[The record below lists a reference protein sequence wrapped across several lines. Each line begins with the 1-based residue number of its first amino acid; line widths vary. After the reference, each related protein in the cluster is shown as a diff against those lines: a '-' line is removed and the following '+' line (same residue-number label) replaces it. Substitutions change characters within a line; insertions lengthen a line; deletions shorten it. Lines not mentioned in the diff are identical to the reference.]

1 MEKGENMAERVVYLG
16 PFNNEKKEDLTNKSI
31 ERLKKGE
38 GNKFYYLLP
47 NGELLT
53 EYRRKF
59 INQVEKSFEINLFTF
74 DNIVKDILNNQV
86 YLTIN
91 DATKDIII
99 KESIRNLDSLGK
111 IIYYKDFISMEGFI
125 ESLNGIIGEIKR
137 SLVYPDEYLKN
148 SPSTPYYREIGE
160 IYKEYESYLERFDL
174 IDREGSYFK
183 AIEILRNS
191 TSYFKDLDFII
202 IDEFYDFRPIE
213 IEILK
218 ELCKSDINIYI
229 NIPFDM
235 KTPLSNV
242 NETIITLEKLGFKLE
257 NIEKEENNLFE
268 TIGEGLFSNEVE
280 KLDYTKD
287 LRLIKAPSVYLE
299 LKKVFEEIKRLN
311 KEGTKLNEISINLLS
326 EDYKDTLIQVSEEES
341 IEISL
346 RKEKPLIE
354 LPLIKEFLSI
364 IETKI
369 NNSNKSSIINRVKSN
384 YFAISDYGLRSQ
396 LEIILRR
403 LDFNSIEKLLE
414 NLKREQSLNMPEEY
428 IEDFHNIILKINEE
442 LNLIPEKDSILNY
455 NNIILNIIDKYKLP
469 DKIYNTYSHVKDYDL
484 LYRDLSSLE
493 KLKEIINS
501 IKEISLI
508 VEEISIED
516 YFESIV
522 KLCKN
527 EFILEKDENIK
538 GIKVL
543 SPINAR
549 GFSHEYVFIV
559 GMSQQYYPVLKESN
573 FFIND
578 DNHLNLKN
586 IGLDLK
592 KYNERLNN
600 EQIKFASLIASCNK
614 RLYLSLS
621 EGLEGE
627 NIPSIFLDEI
637 LNLFNGEKLEEK
649 IPTINVDLS
658 YLIKDNI
665 EDITTFKELS
675 NYLIR
680 NHYDDLSLK
689 SKEYFGIH
697 NRIDKEKIKRINEKI
712 ICELKRSEKGF
723 NEYSG
728 LIADEKII
736 EDLREEHKDKVY
748 SNSYL
753 ESYSKCPY
761 YFLLNNHLKV
771 EETELNFK
779 EYSPIDVGNIYH
791 EVLRHY
797 YIFYKE
803 EISKSVES
811 GQAFLIEDTLENLR
825 ELVEKYS
832 IEFNINLKNKSG
844 LLIME
849 NTYDRL
855 KEFIELD
862 INRLSNAKEKSIPYS
877 FEVEFGRTED
887 FAIDIDGEKIKLRG
901 IIDRI
906 DKIVDSN
913 KFLIMDYKSSGY
925 GADDMDKMEKG
936 LSLQLPIYAMSQ
948 KDKNIV
954 AGIYGIISKSEI
966 QPKIGILDETQ
977 IISKRHKGAVDQE
990 GWNKLMETTK
1000 KNIKSIK
1007 DKIIS
1012 GDFSVNPLECSE
1024 YCIYKDICRYEQVL
1038 EVE

>member
-1 MEKGENMAERVVYLG
+1 MGERIVYLG
-16 PFNNEKKEDLTNKSI
+16 PFNNSKKEELIDKSV
-31 ERLKKGE
+31 ERLKDGE
-38 GNKFYYLLP
+38 GDKFYYLLP

-53 EYRRKF
+53 EYRRRL

-74 DNIVKDILNNQV
+74 DNIVKDILDDQI

-99 KESIRNLDSLGK
+99 KESIKNLDSLGE
-111 IIYYKDFISMEGFI
+111 ITYYKDFISMEGFI

-148 SPSTPYYREIGE
+148 CPEMPYYKEIGQ
-160 IYKEYESYLERFDL
+160 IYKEYESYLDRFDL

-191 TSYFKDLDFII
+191 TSYFKALDFII

-218 ELCKSDINIYI
+218 ELCKSDIDIYI

-235 KTPLSNV
+235 KTRLSNI
-242 NETIITLEKLGFKLE
+242 NETIVILENLGFKVE
-257 NIEKEENNLFE
+257 NVKKEENNLFE

-280 KLDYTKD
+280 KLDYTND
-287 LRLIKAPSVYLE
+287 LRLIKAPSIYLE
-299 LKKVFEEIKRLN
+299 LKKVFEEIKRLH
-311 KEGTKLNEISINLLS
+311 KEGIKLNEISINLLS
-326 EDYKDTLIQVSEEES
+326 EDYKETLFQVSEEES

-346 RKEKPLIE
+346 IKEKPLIE

-369 NNSNKSSIINRVKSN
+369 NNSDKNSIINRVKSN
-384 YFAISDYGLRSQ
+384 YFTISDYDLKNK
-396 LEIILRR
+396 LEIILRS

-414 NLKREQSLNMPEEY
+414 NLKTNQSLNVPEDY
-428 IEDFHNIILKINEE
+428 IEDIHNIILKINQE
-442 LNLIPEKDSILNY
+442 LNLIPETNSIIKY
-455 NNIILNIIDKYKLP
+455 NDIFLNIIDKYKLP
-469 DKIYNTYSHVKDYDL
+469 DKIHNTYKNGKDYDL
-484 LYRDLSSLE
+484 LYRDLSSLD

-508 VEEISIED
+508 IEEISIED

-522 KLCKN
+522 RLCEN
-527 EFILEKDENIK
+527 ETILEKDENIK

-549 GFSHEYVFIV
+549 GFSHDYVFIV
-559 GMSQQYYPVLKESN
+559 GMSQQHYPVLKENN

-592 KYNERLNN
+592 RYNERLDN
-600 EQIKFASLIASCNK
+600 EQIKFASLVASCNK
-614 RLYLSLS
+614 RLYLSFS

-627 NIPSIFLDEI
+627 NIPSILLDEI
-637 LNLFNGEKLEEK
+637 LNLFNGEKLEDK
-649 IPTINVDLS
+649 IPIINIDLS

-665 EDITTFKELS
+665 EDITTFRELS

-680 NHYDDLSLK
+680 HHYDDLSLK
-689 SKEYFGIH
+689 SKEYFGVH
-697 NRIDKEKIKRINEKI
+697 NKIDQEKIKKINEKI
-712 ICELKRSEKGF
+712 ICEIKRSQEGF

-728 LIADEKII
+728 LIPDDKII

-771 EETELNFK
+771 EEMELGFK

-797 YIFYKE
+797 YISYKD
-803 EISKSVES
+803 EICKSIEN
-811 GQAFLIEDTLENLR
+811 GHAFLVEDTLDTLKD
-825 ELVEKYS
+825 LVEKYS
-832 IEFNINLKNKSG
+832 IEFNIDLKQKSG

-862 INRLSNAKEKSIPYS
+862 IDRLSNVKEKSIPYD
-877 FEVEFGRTED
+877 FEVGFGRGED
-887 FAIDIDGEKIKLRG
+887 FSINVDGEKIKLRG

-906 DKIVDSN
+906 DKIVDKN
-913 KFLIMDYKSSGY
+913 KFIIMDYKSSGY
-925 GADDMDKMEKG
+925 GTYDIDKMEMG
-936 LSLQLPIYAMSQ
+936 LSLQLAIYAISQ
-948 KDKNIV
+948 NDKNIV
-954 AGIYGIISKSEI
+954 AGIYGIIGKSEF
-966 QPKIGILDETQ
+966 QPKIGILEETQ
-977 IISKRHKGAVDQE
+977 MITKRHKGAVDQE
-990 GWNKLMETTK
+990 GWNNLMETTK
-1000 KNIKSIK
+1000 RNIKSIK

-1024 YCIYKDICRYEQVL
+1024 HCIYKDICRYEQVL